1 MKIAYLYTKEET
13 PWIRIVCNF
22 TSPDSLFIRGIPGAK
37 YRKDFGWVIPVSPP
51 NVQLL
56 LDHGFELSD
65 KLQRYWDSEKPK
77 KTFPKIVRKMP
88 ELKFIPGLNGELRP
102 FQFGGVDWI
111 EWNKGR
117 ALIADE
123 MGLGKTVQALA
134 WLQLHPEIRPVLI
147 VCPASLKWNWEREI
161 RKWLSPVPEIFIVS
175 GTKAHP
181 VYCPGITI
189 INYDV
194 MAGWRKELIDVHFRA
209 VIMDEAHYI
218 KTNSALRTKATK
230 SVCKTIPYIVGLT
243 GTPIENKPSEIF
255 NIVNLI
261 HPGLFKNQWEFLH
274 RYCNAKH
281 NGFGWTFNGATH
293 VEELHQILTTNVMI
307 RRLKKN
313 VLKELPEKIYNVIPL
328 DIDNRKEY
336 LEAKMDFVAYMGKV
350 FDRDV
355 EKMKQKLGKE
365 FQEFAKQQNLSGVP
379 APTIDIDELNYL
391 REEKMEKVA
400 NAPVLTQI
408 ENLKQ
413 IAVRG
418 KMKQLINWIH
428 EFLESGEK
436 LVVMAVHRF
445 VIDELMEEFGKVA
458 VKVDGGVSGKKRQDA
473 VDVFQSSSRIKL
485 FIGNIKAAGVGLT
498 LTAACNIAV
507 IELPWAPGELDQ
519 AVDRVHRIS
528 QLRGVNVYYIVSRQT
543 IEEEIAEMLDR
554 KRKVLSQTLDGA
566 NVDSSTL
573 LSEILSL
580 F

>member
-1 MKIAYLYTKEET
+1 MKIAYLYTKEEK

-22 TSPDSLFIRGIPGAK
+22 TSPDSRFINGITGVVF
-37 YRKDFGWVIPVSPP
+37 RKDFGWLVPVSSD
-51 NVQLL
+51 NIQTI
-56 LDHGFELSD
+56 LDHKFELSG
-65 KLQRYWDSEKPK
+65 KLEHYWEESKPK
-77 KTFPKIVRKMP
+77 KTFPKIVRKIP
-88 ELKFIPGLNGELRP
+88 ELKSIPGLNGTLKP
-102 FQFGGVDWI
+102 FQLDGVDWVEI
-111 EWNKGR
+111 NKGR

-134 WLQLHPEIRPVLI
+134 WLQLHPEFRPALV
-147 VCPASLKWNWEREI
+147 VCPATLKWNWEREI
-161 RKWLSPVPEIFIVS
+161 KMWMNPVPEVFIIS
-175 GTKAHP
+175 GIKAHP
-181 VYCPGITI
+181 IYCPGITI

-194 MAGWRKELIDVHFRA
+194 IPNWRKELIDVQFKA
-209 VIMDEAHYI
+209 VILDEAHYI

-230 SVCKTIPYIVGLT
+230 SVAKLIPYVLGLT

-261 HPGLFKNQWEFLH
+261 YPGLFKNNWEFLR
-274 RYCNAKH
+274 RYCGAKH
-281 NGFGWTFNGATH
+281 NGFGWTFNGATN
-293 VEELHQILTTNVMI
+293 VEELHHILTTNVMI
-307 RRLKKN
+307 RRLKKD

-336 LEAKMDFVAYMGKV
+336 LEAKRDFVAYMGKV

-365 FQEFAKQQNLSGVP
+365 FQEFAKQQNLSGVN

-408 ENLKQ
+408 ESLKQ

-418 KMKQLINWIH
+418 KMKQLKNWIN

-436 LVVMAVHRF
+436 LVVMAVHKF
-445 VIDELMEEFGKVA
+445 VIEELMNEFGKVA
-458 VKVDGGVSGKKRQDA
+458 VKVDGSVSGNKRQEA
-473 VDVFQSSSRIKL
+473 VDAFQNNPKIKL
-485 FIGNIKAAGVGLT
+485 FIGNIKAAGVGIT

-507 IELPWAPGELDQ
+507 IELPWAPGALDQ

-528 QLRGVNVYYIVSRQT
+528 QQRGVNVYYIVSRKT
-543 IEEEIAEMLDR
+543 IEQDIAEMLDR
-554 KRKVLSQTLDGA
+554 KRKVLSQTLDGV

-573 LSEILSL
+573 LSEVLSL